1 MPSLSRPE
9 APSTDESPPPR
20 SALMPGTKASR
31 PPLIPW
37 FRHLGSASDTRSRA
51 GTRARPKSPTGYS
64 PEPSGHVPLVDFCN
78 RIDPQAQ
85 PRPRQTPPHIAM
97 ASHRAVGSAAPGEA
111 PPAGLSRFR
120 GHHCAL
126 TPCNPHVD
134 LLSQRGF
141 TPSRLTQ
148 TPSVAHQCRLR
159 PGKRSQTT
167 TGRIPVPPTTS
178 FETLGGSARRAR
190 LDPKIAARLEGPPRA
205 VARESN
211 CLWPHP
217 RCLPPQGPRFRPIAV
232 FPPLP
237 T

>member
-1 MPSLSRPE
+1 M
-9 APSTDESPPPR
+9 
-20 SALMPGTKASR
+20 
-31 PPLIPW
+31 PW
-37 FRHLGSASDTRSRA
+37 FSHLGSASDTRSRA

-97 ASHRAVGSAAPGEA
+97 ASHRAVGNAAPGEA

-126 TPCNPHVD
+126 TP
-134 LLSQRGF
+134 SQPPRRPPESTWIYPKPIDPDTF
-141 TPSRLTQ
+141 
-148 TPSVAHQCRLR
+148 CRSPMSFA

-190 LDPKIAARLEGPPRA
+190 LDPKIATRLEGPPHA

-211 CLWPHP
+211 CRWPHP